1 MANKSISQLTAGG
14 AVSGTDL
21 FPDVQTAGV
30 GPVKVTATQLATF
43 FWYQPTLVNPALGAA
58 TATSINIGGATLG
71 SNVLA
76 VNGTTLLGGA
86 TTVSTG
92 GLTIGVAGTTGGTI
106 ALKGST
112 AGTLT
117 LQVPATVTDYSIT
130 LPSAVAAGNGYIL
143 TSTTGGVTSWTNP
156 TSLGIDLDVGTT
168 AITNGTVGR
177 LLFEGA
183 GNVLQESAN
192 LTFSTAALTL
202 GVQQTTQGSL
212 VLANTA
218 AGAYG
223 VTLVS
228 SNSATAGWTMTLP
241 VAAPAGNSYVLTSTT
256 AGVTSW
262 SNPTALGI
270 DLDVGTTAITNGTST
285 NILYNNAGVLGEYTV
300 TGTGTTAVLSTSP
313 TFTTSIIDPLVIGG
327 TDTTS
332 TLTLRSTSGVG
343 TTGADIIFQT
353 GNNGATEAMRVLN
366 SGNILI
372 STVNTPSNK
381 DTVTPKVVI
390 TGSGVAG
397 SAQIVRHTTVGG
409 GGGILEISS
418 TRGTDVNSY
427 TILQDG
433 DGVGSL
439 VFSGA
444 DGNEFTP
451 AASIQCQVDGT
462 PGDNDMPGRLLFNT
476 TADGGSSVTER
487 ARINSSGNLLLG
499 GTAARGTTAG
509 TAHLDIFN
517 GTAPVGTL
525 TNGISLYSSSGDF
538 HFMDAAGSA
547 YKVGFRNVPAVGT
560 KTSSYQLA
568 TADVGK
574 YVQVS
579 TGGAIT
585 IPDAT
590 FAEGDIISIFNNT
603 TGNITITCS
612 ITTAYIAGTDT
623 DKATMTLATRGVA
636 TVLFISSTVCV
647 VSGNVS

>member
-76 VNGTTLLGGA
+76 TNGTTLLGGA

-92 GLTIGVAGTTGGTI
+92 GLTIGVQQTTQGSLVLANTAAGSFATTI
-106 ALKGST
+106 QSSNSAS
-112 AGTLT
+112 AAWTLT
-117 LQVPATVTDYSIT
+117 LPTT
-130 LPSAVAAGNGYIL
+130 AGSSGYLLTTNG
-143 TSTTGGVTSWTNP
+143 SGVTSWTNP
-156 TSLGIDLDVGTT
+156 TALGIDLDVGTT

-270 DLDVGTTAITNGTST
+270 DLDVGTTAITGGTTTRVLYDNG
-285 NILYNNAGVLGEYTV
+285 GVLGEASSLTITASTNKVGVISAPFGLSGNISSTAWTTSGIRYQNVAATLTDTSSSGTVANAYTDFFGAN
-300 TGTGTTAVLSTSP
+300 TIAASNSTTFTNYYTMYIGSP
-313 TFTTSIIDPLVIGG
+313 TAGTNVTITNAYSLGTAGNVNFGGSLAVSTTLTFGTSATGPLVIGG
-327 TDTTS
+327 TGTTS
-332 TLTLRSTSGVG
+332 TLTLQSTSGVG
-343 TTGADIIFQT
+343 TTGADILFKA
-353 GNNGATEAMRVLN
+353 GNNGATEIMRATN
-366 SGNILI
+366 
-372 STVNTPSNK
+372 
-381 DTVTPKVVI
+381 
-390 TGSGVAG
+390 A
-397 SAQIVRHTTVGG
+397 
-409 GGGILEISS
+409 
-418 TRGTDVNSY
+418 
-427 TILQDG
+427 
-433 DGVGSL
+433 
-439 VFSGA
+439 
-444 DGNEFTP
+444 
-451 AASIQCQVDGT
+451 
-462 PGDNDMPGRLLFNT
+462 
-476 TADGGSSVTER
+476 
-487 ARINSSGNLLLG
+487 GNLLVG
-499 GTAARGTTAG
+499 GTAARGTTVG
-509 TAHLDIFN
+509 VAHISIFN
-517 GTAPVGTL
+517 GTAPAGTL

-538 HFMDAAGSA
+538 NFMDSSGNG
-547 YKVGFRNVPAVGT
+547 YKVGFRNVPPVGT
-560 KTSSYQLA
+560 KTGSYSLA

>member
-76 VNGTTLLGGA
+76 VNGSAIMTSLALGGATIGSNNLAVTGTTLLGGA
-86 TTVSTG
+86 TTVSSG

-106 ALKGST
+106 ELKGST

-130 LPSAVAAGNGYIL
+130 FPGAVAAGNGYIL

-156 TSLGIDLDVGTT
+156 T
-168 AITNGTVGR
+168 
-177 LLFEGA
+177 
-183 GNVLQESAN
+183 
-192 LTFSTAALTL
+192 
-202 GVQQTTQGSL
+202 
-212 VLANTA
+212 
-218 AGAYG
+218 
-223 VTLVS
+223 
-228 SNSATAGWTMTLP
+228 
-241 VAAPAGNSYVLTSTT
+241 
-256 AGVTSW
+256 
-262 SNPTALGI
+262 ALGI
-270 DLDVGTTAITNGTST
+270 DLDVGTTAITNGTTTRILYDNAGVLGEYSITGTGDVVMSNSPTFVDDITLGTQGVAGTQGAIILTNTANGSFST
-285 NILYNNAGVLGEYTV
+285 TVKSSNSSTSAWTMTLPVTVPAGNSYVLTSDTNGVTAWSNPTALGIDLDVGTTVITNGTSTRILYNNSGVLGEYTV

-327 TDTTS
+327 TGTTS

-343 TTGADIIFQT
+343 TTGADIIFQA
-353 GNNGATEAMRVLN
+353 GNNGATEIMRATN
-366 SGNILI
+366 
-372 STVNTPSNK
+372 
-381 DTVTPKVVI
+381 
-390 TGSGVAG
+390 A
-397 SAQIVRHTTVGG
+397 
-409 GGGILEISS
+409 
-418 TRGTDVNSY
+418 
-427 TILQDG
+427 
-433 DGVGSL
+433 
-439 VFSGA
+439 
-444 DGNEFTP
+444 
-451 AASIQCQVDGT
+451 
-462 PGDNDMPGRLLFNT
+462 
-476 TADGGSSVTER
+476 
-487 ARINSSGNLLLG
+487 GNLLLG
-499 GTAARGTTAG
+499 GTAARATTPG
-509 TAHLDIFN
+509 SAHLDIFN
-517 GTAPVGTL
+517 GTAPAGTL

-538 HFMDAAGSA
+538 HFMTSAGDAF
-547 YKVGFRNVPAVGT
+547 KVGYRNVPPVGT
-560 KTSSYQLA
+560 KTGSYPLA
-568 TADVGK
+568 TGDVGK

-579 TGGAIT
+579 TGGSIT
-585 IPDAT
+585 IPDLT

-612 ITTAYIAGTDT
+612 IATAYIAGTDT